1 MSTRCSPSSSCERSA
16 SATAR
21 WRLPKS
27 MPSANPAVGS
37 RAISAGGRPLPVAS
51 RPLFSRSTTT
61 PSACSSETMLETV
74 ERDRPVQRAMSARL
88 ATPRVCSAFTTFS
101 RFDSRSEPSA
111 PGCSPLTGSA
121 SLWSPEDLSRLRHK
135 FSVLS
140 RSFVLIRRNGWIG
153 GGASWYVMRVAVAAS
168 RSSDAAPA
176 GIEALIA
183 RYDPAVIDVPEGRA
197 LVRLRVRGGEDWDA
211 RIEGDRVRLEP
222 AREGE
227 KPDAAIAA
235 DPPTWMS
242 AAPEPGRLRFERVRT
257 PAGRVSILSAGAGPD
272 VLLCLHGLGGTKA
285 SFLPTVA
292 ALADRYR
299 VVAMD
304 FPGFGDS
311 DKPIGA
317 PYDSEWFARSAFDT
331 LDALGVDAAH
341 VVGNSM
347 GGRVAIEAGP
357 LGRPRVRSRAL
368 LSPARAWRR
377 DRRWAPVVR
386 LLRPELGLLQVTPR
400 SVTDRIVR
408 MLVPG
413 GNHGWAAAGVDEF
426 LRAYLT
432 PRGRAAFYAA
442 ARNIYL
448 DEPHGDDGFWARLG
462 GLSTDAL
469 FVWGRHD
476 TLVPIAFMKHV
487 ERALPAARHVEL
499 DCGHVPQLERPRQ
512 THAAM
517 REFMR
522 ER

>member
-1 MSTRCSPSSSCERSA
+1 
-16 SATAR
+16 
-21 WRLPKS
+21 
-27 MPSANPAVGS
+27 
-37 RAISAGGRPLPVAS
+37 
-51 RPLFSRSTTT
+51 
-61 PSACSSETMLETV
+61 
-74 ERDRPVQRAMSARL
+74 
-88 ATPRVCSAFTTFS
+88 
-101 RFDSRSEPSA
+101 
-111 PGCSPLTGSA
+111 
-121 SLWSPEDLSRLRHK
+121 
-135 FSVLS
+135 
-140 RSFVLIRRNGWIG
+140 
-153 GGASWYVMRVAVAAS
+153 VAV
-168 RSSDAAPA
+168 AAPA
-176 GIEALIA
+176 GIEALAA
-183 RYDPAVIDVPEGRA
+183 RYDADVIDVPAGRA

-211 RIEGDRVRLEP
+211 RIDDGRLRLGPTRDAGEPDATITADPMTWMRVANDVRAGMQAFQRGSLRVRGSLHL
-222 AREGE
+222 GVGFL
-227 KPDAAIAA
+227 AATSGAA
-235 DPPTWMS
+235 
-242 AAPEPGRLRFERVRT
+242 EPGRLTFERVRT
-257 PAGRVSILSAGAGPD
+257 RGGRVSILSAGVGPD

-304 FPGFGDS
+304 FPGFGES
-311 DKPIGA
+311 DKPLAA
-317 PYDSEWFARSAFDT
+317 PYDSDWFARSAFDL

-341 VVGNSM
+341 VAGNSM
-347 GGRVAIEAGP
+347 GGRVAIEAG
-357 LGRPRVRSRAL
+357 LIDRSRVRSLAL
-368 LSPARAWRR
+368 LSPALAWLR

-386 LLRPELGLLQVTPR
+386 LLRPELGLLQVAPR

-413 GNHGWAAAGVDEF
+413 GNDGWAAAGVDEF

-448 DEPHGDDGFWARLG
+448 DEPHGDDGFWNRLG

-499 DCGHVPQLERPRQ
+499 DCGHVPQLERPRE

-517 REFMR
+517 LDFMR